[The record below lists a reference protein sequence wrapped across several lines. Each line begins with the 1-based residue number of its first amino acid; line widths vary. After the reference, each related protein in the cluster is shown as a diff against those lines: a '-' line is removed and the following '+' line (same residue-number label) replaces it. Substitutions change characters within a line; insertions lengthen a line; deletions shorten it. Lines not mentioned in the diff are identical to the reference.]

1 MKGRSYN
8 GEVHQTERSVLV
20 DFSRQIREE
29 ILRTYLQHGIAHL
42 GSCLSVVEILCTL
55 VKRHLRNFTP
65 EDFSPSGDLLILSKG
80 HAAVALYS
88 ILKNLGFVSQEDL
101 DTFSH
106 PGSIFEEHP
115 NFKIPTVQTATGSLG
130 HGLPF
135 GNGLALGRKTKGS
148 DGHVFVVM
156 SDGEC
161 NEGTVW
167 ESCAF
172 AAANKLNNITV
183 LVDNNGWQATGRID
197 ETMPGV
203 ALGKVFESFGWF
215 SRTIDG
221 HDLPQLDDAL
231 QAARI
236 AAKPTAIICKTIKG
250 RGVSF
255 MEDDNNWHYRAPS
268 QDEFERAMKELASRH
283 A

>member
-1 MKGRSYN
+1 MKEASYN
-8 GEVHQTERSVLV
+8 DEVDQEERRVLV
-20 DFSRQIREE
+20 NFSRQIREE
-29 ILRTYLQHGIAHL
+29 ILRTYVHHGIAHL

-55 VKRHLRNFTP
+55 VKRHLRSFTP
-65 EDFSPSGDLLILSKG
+65 KDFSPSGDLLILSKG

-88 ILKNLGFVSQEDL
+88 ILKNLDFISQEDL

-148 DGHVFVVM
+148 DGRVFIVM

-172 AAANKLNNITV
+172 AAANKLNNVTV

-197 ETMPGV
+197 ETMPDV
-203 ALGKVFESFGWF
+203 ALGKVFESFGWS

-221 HDLPQLDDAL
+221 HDLAQLDDAL
-231 QAARI
+231 EATRNSDQ
-236 AAKPTAIICKTIKG
+236 PMAIICQTIKG

-255 MEDDNNWHYRAPS
+255 MEDDNNWHYRAPN
-268 QDEFERAMKELASRH
+268 QDEFERAMKELALRY